1 MMESP
6 RPIGLANEPGA
17 AVLGGG
23 YGRVVK
29 DYISELEIVRNGN
42 VVAAKNV
49 EVNHPL
55 HYGDYHFFQQ
65 SCGEDDPLG
74 EYTVLMVVS
83 DSGLYLVY
91 SGYALLVAGV
101 FWHFWGRRLLAAIPT
116 RRIAAPTALAP
127 HG

>member
-23 YGRVVK
+23 YGRIVK

-55 HYGDYHFFQQ
+55 HYGGYHFFQR
-65 SCGEDDPLG
+65 S
-74 EYTVLMVVS
+74 Y
-83 DSGLYLVY
+83 
-91 SGYALLVAGV
+91 
-101 FWHFWGRRLLAAIPT
+101 R
-116 RRIAAPTALAP
+116 
-127 HG
+127 